1 MAESRN
7 DFGRDSRPDLRPSL
21 QPEYQREPRKAAA
34 LRYRPGDSAPR
45 VVARGEDWLAEKIID
60 EAVRAG
66 VPLANAPGLV
76 NALLRCEVDDLIA
89 PELYRVVAEIL
100 AWVTTLEPAEVRS
113 DV

>member
-7 DFGRDSRPDLRPSL
+7 EFGPDSRPGPRPDS
-21 QPEYQREPRKAAA
+21 QRKPRKAAA

-100 AWVTTLEPAEVRS
+100 AWVTTLEHAEERS

>member
-1 MAESRN
+1 MSESRN
-7 DFGRDSRPDLRPSL
+7 DLQRDSQRDSQRDF
-21 QPEYQREPRKAAA
+21 QREPRKAAA
-34 LRYRPGDSAPR
+34 LRYRSGDSAPR

-66 VPLANAPGLV
+66 VPLANAPNLV

-100 AWVTTLEPAEVRS
+100 AWVTTLERPEERS
-113 DV
+113 DD

>member
-1 MAESRN
+1 MDDSRN
-7 DFGRDSRPDLRPSL
+7 NFGRASWPDSRPDSRPDS
-21 QPEYQREPRKAAA
+21 QREPRKAAA

-66 VPLANAPGLV
+66 VPLATAPGLV

-100 AWVTTLEPAEVRS
+100 AWVTTLEHVEVPS

>member
-1 MAESRN
+1 MADPRN
-7 DFGRDSRPDLRPSL
+7 DLGRGTRPDSRPDSRHDP
-21 QPEYQREPRKAAA
+21 QREPRKAAA

-76 NALLRCEVDDLIA
+76 NALLRCEIDDLIA

-100 AWVTTLEPAEVRS
+100 AWVATLEHAEGRF

>member
-1 MAESRN
+1 MAESRS
-7 DFGRDSRPDLRPSL
+7 DFRPASRGTFRGDA
-21 QPEYQREPRKAAA
+21 QREPRKAAA
-34 LRYRPGDSAPR
+34 LRYRPGDPAPR
-45 VVARGEDWLAEKIID
+45 VVASGEDWLAEKIID

-100 AWVTTLEPAEVRS
+100 AWVTTLERPQERS

>member
-7 DFGRDSRPDLRPSL
+7 ELGPDSRPGPRPDS
-21 QPEYQREPRKAAA
+21 QREPRKAAA
-34 LRYRPGDSAPR
+34 LRYLPGDSAPR

-100 AWVTTLEPAEVRS
+100 AWVTTLEHAEERS

>member
-1 MAESRN
+1 MAESTS
-7 DFGRDSRPDLRPSL
+7 DFRPGSQPDSRPDSR
-21 QPEYQREPRKAAA
+21 REPRKAAA

-45 VVARGEDWLAEKIID
+45 VVASGEDWLAEKIIN

-100 AWVTTLEPAEVRS
+100 AWVTTLEHPQERS
-113 DV
+113 DL